1 MTCCITIDTMIYF
14 LMLYDIHF
22 KLYLLLYIIHVMCI
36 MTINSKE
43 HHGISSDIKIVAST
57 STWKQIPGRL
67 DSVRLNS
74 DKN

>member
-1 MTCCITIDTMIYF
+1 
-14 LMLYDIHF
+14 MLYDIHF